1 MHSAVGKIL
10 LATLLLIALAD
21 VSSFTI
27 LPYPQAGV
35 DAANICIS
43 RLMCRQGRSDSHR
56 RSLLSRTKV
65 RATTASLD
73 ATADSSVA
81 AAQNIAVPTGLSDV
95 SRWHRNRRKAI
106 LAAHP
111 EVAQLEKPDWK
122 GVMLLLTCNAVLY
135 ACAAAA
141 SSMHWLAV
149 VARNPPKSYPLSPCY
164 KTVYLNVQHF
174 CRP

>member
-1 MHSAVGKIL
+1 MHSDDRQIL
-10 LATLLLIALAD
+10 LATLLLIARPD

-27 LPYPQAGV
+27 RPFPHAGV
-35 DAANICIS
+35 DAASICIS

-65 RATTASLD
+65 RATASCE
-73 ATADSSVA
+73 ATADSSF

-122 GVMLLLTCNAVLY
+122 GVLLLLTCNAVLY

-149 VARNPPKSYPLSPCY
+149 VARHPPKSYPLSPCY

-174 CRP
+174 CRH

>member
-81 AAQNIAVPTGLSDV
+81 AQNIAVPTGLSDV

-122 GVMLLLTCNAVLY
+122 GVLLLLTCNAVLY

-149 VARNPPKSYPLSPCY
+149 VARNPPKSYPSLSLLY
-164 KTVYLNVQHF
+164 NVLYT
-174 CRP
+174 

>member
-1 MHSAVGKIL
+1 MHTAVGKIL
-10 LATLLLIALAD
+10 LATLLLNALAD

-43 RLMCRQGRSDSHR
+43 RLMCRQGRSDSPR
-56 RSLLSRTKV
+56 RSLLSHTKV
-65 RATTASLD
+65 RATASFE
-73 ATADSSVA
+73 ATADSSF

-122 GVMLLLTCNAVLY
+122 GVLLLLTCNAVLY

-149 VARNPPKSYPLSPCY
+149 VARNPPKFYPPLSLLY
-164 KTVYLNVQHF
+164 NVLYT
-174 CRP
+174 